1 LPQAPRSTNEQGE
14 ERPARLRAAPRPA
27 GKHQHPEA
35 RRVRSLLHRALVAAA
50 GSENPR
56 SHARLR
62 VPLAER
68 VLMLGIPELL
78 DALKGLRTGAIL
90 NPTSVT
96 EDLRH
101 LADVLHERKVLA
113 ALFGPEHG

>member
-1 LPQAPRSTNEQGE
+1 
-14 ERPARLRAAPRPA
+14 
-27 GKHQHPEA
+27 
-35 RRVRSLLHRALVAAA
+35 
-50 GSENPR
+50 
-56 SHARLR
+56 
-62 VPLAER
+62 
-68 VLMLGIPELL
+68 MLGIPELL

-113 ALFGPEHG
+113 ALFGPEHGVRGVGMFGEGITQGRRVSSK